1 MKPFRPRRRLKI
13 QKDRTKKEET
23 TMKIRTKLAIF
34 ALAAILSLAGFG
46 VLMNGLSVDKIMTA
60 ATPLTEIGV
69 SVTG

>member
-1 MKPFRPRRRLKI
+1 
-13 QKDRTKKEET
+13 
-23 TMKIRTKLAIF
+23 MKIRTKLAIF